1 MADAANNR
9 GRAILLSLI
18 YPMREED
25 MTDGQREGFESAVL
39 VQSAFMHTG
48 GGREVKSESLGDA
61 KVTYAESS
69 GVTVS
74 GEKISSEAVGI
85 LRRSGLLDCWV

>member
-1 MADAANNR
+1 MADAAYNR

-18 YPMREED
+18 YPRREDD
-25 MTDGQREGFESAVL
+25 MTDSQREGFESAVS
-39 VQSAFMHTG
+39 VQSEFMQAG
-48 GGREVKSESLGDA
+48 GGRDVKSEALGDA
-61 KVTYAESS
+61 KVTYAENS

-85 LRRSGLLDCWV
+85 LRQCGLLDCWV